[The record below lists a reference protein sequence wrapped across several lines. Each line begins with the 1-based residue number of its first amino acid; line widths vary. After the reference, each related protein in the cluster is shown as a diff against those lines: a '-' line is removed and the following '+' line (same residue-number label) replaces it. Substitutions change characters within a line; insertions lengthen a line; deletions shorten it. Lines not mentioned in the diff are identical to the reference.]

1 MEFSSKFH
9 KFFLFYPL
17 GPSYVHSL
25 VQFSR
30 FPRTRLLHLV
40 HNPKVIFK
48 VSPKIISI
56 ISSFKNELLYTK
68 FMFYILYNVF
78 WCKGKRVKGKSY
90 NPLCSWE
97 IQKKK
102 KKFVKIPH
110 IFQTQSIQQNT
121 RKFLIEI
128 WQKLL
133 HKVLCFAAIAQHAID
148 VSLFR

>member
-1 MEFSSKFH
+1 M
-9 KFFLFYPL
+9 
-17 GPSYVHSL
+17 
-25 VQFSR
+25 R
-30 FPRTRLLHLV
+30 NT
-40 HNPKVIFK
+40 
-48 VSPKIISI
+48 
-56 ISSFKNELLYTK
+56 
-68 FMFYILYNVF
+68 
-78 WCKGKRVKGKSY
+78 
-90 NPLCSWE
+90 
-97 IQKKK
+97 KKK